1 MGMNDRNLAQRV
13 GAAIAARR
21 KQRGYT
27 QSQLAER
34 LSISQE
40 ALSRMEKGI
49 ISPKFSRLEDLA
61 DALGCTVA
69 ELFHAPSDTTRAR
82 GMTLADIIRPLSPKS
97 QDAVVDLIS
106 LMVQTFEIQYRYGI
120 FDQHASADR
129 KLERSDGPPP
139 RFPAA
144 DMRPPFRF
152 VGTSGLWRRSTHF
165 RRPGLKREK
174 LLTVGALPVIVRTGP
189 RHARNPESRNFP
201 GPARRRVARAGRPFA
216 LRVRT
221 GPYCRSPQPARA
233 E

>member
-1 MGMNDRNLAQRV
+1 MNDRNLAQRV

-106 LMVQTFEIQYRYGI
+106 LMVQTFEIHYRY
-120 FDQHASADR
+120 
-129 KLERSDGPPP
+129 
-139 RFPAA
+139 
-144 DMRPPFRF
+144 
-152 VGTSGLWRRSTHF
+152 
-165 RRPGLKREK
+165 
-174 LLTVGALPVIVRTGP
+174 
-189 RHARNPESRNFP
+189 
-201 GPARRRVARAGRPFA
+201 
-216 LRVRT
+216 
-221 GPYCRSPQPARA
+221 
-233 E
+233 

>member
-139 RFPAA
+139 RFPSA
-144 DMRPPFRF
+144 DMRPLSASSGRAACGGVPRIFAGPVEARKAADS
-152 VGTSGLWRRSTHF
+152 GSIARYSPDRTSPCPKS
-165 RRPGLKREK
+165 
-174 LLTVGALPVIVRTGP
+174 
-189 RHARNPESRNFP
+189 
-201 GPARRRVARAGRPFA
+201 
-216 LRVRT
+216 
-221 GPYCRSPQPARA
+221 
-233 E
+233 

>member
-69 ELFHAPSDTTRAR
+69 ELFHASSDTTRAR
-82 GMTLADIIRPLSPKS
+82 GMTLADIIRK
-97 QDAVVDLIS
+97 
-106 LMVQTFEIQYRYGI
+106 
-120 FDQHASADR
+120 
-129 KLERSDGPPP
+129 
-139 RFPAA
+139 
-144 DMRPPFRF
+144 
-152 VGTSGLWRRSTHF
+152 
-165 RRPGLKREK
+165 
-174 LLTVGALPVIVRTGP
+174 VRMP
-189 RHARNPESRNFP
+189 S
-201 GPARRRVARAGRPFA
+201 
-216 LRVRT
+216 
-221 GPYCRSPQPARA
+221 SI
-233 E
+233 